1 MQAIDIIDEAAS
13 RLRMRIESTPILI
26 KNIENEISMLRKK
39 ESTAEYVKLNNA
51 NNSSNKTFQPNQN
64 QEIKIEKNDVENS
77 PSPSPFISSTL
88 VSNIEAALF
97 STSSS
102 TSNTTSSPT
111 FISSAEI
118 TESAKSD
125 LEPNLESA
133 EYVAPVS
140 TEMGEF
146 LSKRNELTTD
156 WNGIR
161 TKLSNI
167 NKIRH
172 FIETLKITLKSAIK
186 AGNYSKVESI
196 ERFEIPNK
204 EKEMANIFSSIPT
217 SSPFYYLCDTVTA
230 GEVANI
236 LAKNTGI
243 PMGNLLEGTYYHYL
257 LVGKLLCFIDP
268 SNLSYYCVQ
277 KECVLL
283 FTIKLFYLSRE
294 EHTKRMK
301 FVNYV

>member
-1 MQAIDIIDEAAS
+1 
-13 RLRMRIESTPILI
+13 MRIESTPILI
-26 KNIENEISMLRKK
+26 KNIEKEISLLRKT
-39 ESTAEYVKLNNA
+39 ESTAEYIKLNNLNNNLN
-51 NNSSNKTFQPNQN
+51 NNSKTNISNQN
-64 QEIKIEKNDVENS
+64 QEIQSGKNEKVEEEKTS
-77 PSPSPFISSTL
+77 SPSPFISSTL

-97 STSSS
+97 STSST
-102 TSNTTSSPT
+102 TSSSPT

-118 TESAKSD
+118 NESTVGT

-133 EYVAPVS
+133 EYLAPVS
-140 TEMGEF
+140 TEMSE
-146 LSKRNELTTD
+146 LQSKRNELFSD
-156 WNGIR
+156 WQGIR

-204 EKEMANIFSSIPT
+204 EKEMANIFLSIPT
-217 SSPFYYLCDTVTA
+217 NSPFYYLCDTVTA

-243 PMGNLLEGTYYHYL
+243 PMGNLLEG
-257 LVGKLLCFIDP
+257 I
-268 SNLSYYCVQ
+268 
-277 KECVLL
+277 
-283 FTIKLFYLSRE
+283 
-294 EHTKRMK
+294 
-301 FVNYV
+301 